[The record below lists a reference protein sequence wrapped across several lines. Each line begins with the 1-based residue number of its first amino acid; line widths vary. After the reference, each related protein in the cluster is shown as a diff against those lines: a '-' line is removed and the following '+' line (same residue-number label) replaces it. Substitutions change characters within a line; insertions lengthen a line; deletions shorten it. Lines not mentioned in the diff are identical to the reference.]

1 MCLFLAF
8 VHMYLSLC
16 LAWSKMKG
24 VCQWGKKKEQGVG
37 GRKKTKSINMKT
49 KMRTKMKTKGESML
63 KDIHFVKPPEEW
75 NKYMT
80 ELNVRGGTKQMNK
93 LRCLYVK
100 YRQPVIVDKVVDK
113 VRTK

>member
-1 MCLFLAF
+1 MFGFGICAHVFVLVFGVVQDERCLP
-8 VHMYLSLC
+8 M
-16 LAWSKMKG
+16 G
-24 VCQWGKKKEQGVG
+24 QEKEQGVG

-80 ELNVRGGTKQMNK
+80 ELNVRGG
-93 LRCLYVK
+93 
-100 YRQPVIVDKVVDK
+100 D
-113 VRTK
+113 

>member
-1 MCLFLAF
+1 
-8 VHMYLSLC
+8 MYFSLC

-24 VCQWGKKKEQGVG
+24 VCQRDKKKGQGVG

-80 ELNVRGGTKQMNK
+80 ELNVGGGGLNK
-93 LRCLYVK
+93 
-100 YRQPVIVDKVVDK
+100 
-113 VRTK
+113 